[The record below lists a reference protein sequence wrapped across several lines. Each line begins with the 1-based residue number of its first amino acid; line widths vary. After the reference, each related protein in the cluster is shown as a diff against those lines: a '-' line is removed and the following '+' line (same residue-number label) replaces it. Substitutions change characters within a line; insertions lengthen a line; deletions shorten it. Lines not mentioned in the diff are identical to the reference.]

1 MQEFTSVFLVEDYLK
16 GLCKDLSLLTV
27 LQKETKKKIC
37 FFPLFPDFKRG

>member
-16 GLCKDLSLLTV
+16 GLRKDVSLLTV
-27 LQKETKKKIC
+27 LQKETKKIC